1 MHRDS
6 TSFEKGYPD
15 EDPPARFANYL
26 DTIYDNRKLIAVI
39 TAAVLALGILYAF
52 LAQPIYRADMLV
64 QVEQS
69 ADSSATTKNI
79 LGDVSSMFDVKTAA
93 SGETQVIG
101 SRSVVSQVVDKL
113 HLFIEA
119 KPRYFPVIGRWLAE
133 HSDSLSKP
141 GPYGYAWSKERIEV
155 SQFDVP
161 RQLYGRLFV
170 LTRGPGR
177 DYELRYRD
185 IALRGTIGE
194 VLQATTIHGPVT
206 LLVDSIDAMD
216 GASFTLRRLSPVV
229 TTEKLRKE
237 LAIEAP
243 AKDSN
248 VIGVSLTGPDPQK
261 ISEILAAIGA
271 EYVSQNVRRK
281 SEEAERSLAFL
292 QAQLPELKHS
302 LDSSETRLNTYR
314 ATHGTVDLGE
324 EATNLL
330 QRSVT
335 AQTKLMELEKK
346 RGELLARYTDDHP
359 SIRAIDAQIQIA
371 QREADDVGRATR
383 MLPPLEQDVLRLQRD
398 VTVGAGLYTTLLNT
412 SEQLKLVKA
421 GKAGNVHL
429 IDIPAVPEERIR
441 PKPVR
446 IIAASLVLGLFL
458 GILTSLARVL
468 VFDAIDDPHE
478 IEMRTGLPV
487 FASVAYSRREEKLN
501 RIRRRSGMK
510 NMLLASDSK
519 GDHAIE
525 NLRGLRAA
533 LEFAMQK
540 ARNRVVLIS
549 GPTPGVGK
557 SFIALNLAAVMGA
570 SGKRVLLVDADMR
583 RGVLH
588 GYMGGD
594 RGPGLSDLMQGTSRS
609 EEIIRST
616 ALAGVDF
623 LPVGNLIS
631 SPSDVLSRPDL
642 QALASELAAA
652 YDVVLLDAPPVLSA
666 PDAVQLAC
674 LSGVTLLVARQGVT
688 GLGEL
693 RESIRRF
700 TKIGLA
706 VRGVVVNGQR
716 LRPGR
721 YSYDYGRYR
730 YSNRTYKRRETEMVQ

>member
-1 MHRDS
+1 MNRDS

-26 DTIYDNRKLIAVI
+26 DTVYDNRKLVAVI
-39 TAAVLALGILYAF
+39 TTAVLALGVIYAF

-69 ADSSATTKNI
+69 ADAPTPTRNP
-79 LGDVSSMFDVKTAA
+79 LGDMSSMFDVKTAA
-93 SGETQVIG
+93 SGETQVIS

-133 HSDSLSKP
+133 HADSLTTP
-141 GPYGYAWSKERIEV
+141 GPYGYVWSKERIEV

-161 RQLYGRLFV
+161 RQLFGRPFV
-170 LTRGPGR
+170 LTRGPGQT
-177 DYELRYRD
+177 YELRYRD

-194 VLQATTIHGPVT
+194 RLQATTLAGSVT
-206 LLVDSIDAMD
+206 LLVDSIYAMD
-216 GASFTLRRLSPVV
+216 GATFTLRRLSPVV

-237 LAIEAP
+237 LTIEETG
-243 AKDSN
+243 KDSN
-248 VIGVSLTGPDPQK
+248 VISISLIGPDPQN
-261 ISEILAAIGA
+261 ISEVLGAIGT
-271 EYVSQNVRRK
+271 EYVRRNVGRK
-281 SEEAERSLAFL
+281 AEEAERSLKFL
-292 QAQLPELKHS
+292 QAQLPDLKQI
-302 LDSSETRLNTYR
+302 LDSSETRLNDYR
-314 ATHGTVDLGE
+314 ATHGTVDIGE

-330 QRSVT
+330 QRSVA

-346 RGELLARYTDDHP
+346 RGELLARFNGDHP
-359 SIRAIDAQIQIA
+359 SIRGIDAQIQIA
-371 QREADDVGRATR
+371 QRQAEDVGRATR
-383 MLPPLEQDVLRLQRD
+383 MLPPLEQEVLRLQRD
-398 VTVGAGLYTTLLNT
+398 VAVGAGLYTTLLNT

-441 PKPVR
+441 PKPAR

-478 IEMRTGLPV
+478 VELRTGLAV
-487 FASVAYSRREEKLN
+487 LASVAYSRRQEKLDG
-501 RIRRRSGMK
+501 IRRRSGMK
-510 NMLLASDSK
+510 GVPLVNDSK
-519 GDHAIE
+519 VDRAIE
-525 NLRGLRAA
+525 DLRGLRAA

-540 ARNRVVLIS
+540 ARNRVVLIT

-557 SFIALNLAAVMGA
+557 SFIALNLAAVIGA

-583 RGVLH
+583 RGTLH
-588 GYMGGD
+588 CYMGGD
-594 RGPGLSDLMQGTSRS
+594 RGPGLSDLIQGMSHS
-609 EEIIRST
+609 EEVIRST

-623 LPVGNLIS
+623 LPVGSAIPN
-631 SPSDVLSRPDL
+631 PGDALSRPDL
-642 QALASELAAA
+642 QALAIELTAA

-666 PDAVQLAC
+666 PDASQLAC
-674 LSGVTLLVARQGVT
+674 SSGTTLLVARQGVT

-700 TKIGLA
+700 AKLGLA
-706 VRGVVVNGQR
+706 VRGVIVNGQR

-730 YSNRTYKRRETEMVQ
+730 YSNQTYWRRETDIVQ